1 MVSKDKRR
9 IMISI
14 PDYLDDSLNKIV
26 ETGKSKWM
34 KVTKSSIITTALMTF
49 LGVIY
54 ESVKT
59 TNSKKEEK

>member
-14 PDYLDDSLNKIV
+14 PDYLDDSLDKII
-26 ETGKSKWM
+26 ETGIKKGM

-49 LGVIY
+49 MGVIY
-54 ESVKT
+54 ESLKT
-59 TNSKKEEK
+59 TDSKKEEK